1 MEHIDK
7 LATKLVKYEDY
18 YNKLKDQS
26 SEFRNYRDLWKK
38 ASNFEVETKFPIQIE
53 LELSNACNYRC
64 GFCPYAFKKEDMPK
78 GFDLPKNEKIMDF
91 DLIKKVIDEGSKN
104 GLMALE
110 LGYNTEPLIYKKLF
124 NVISYARQKSILDI
138 RMSSNGRNLNGVVA
152 KKLIEAGL
160 THLNVSIDAFSK
172 ATYKKVRASIYYEEV
187 VQNVLNFIKIRD
199 KLNLRLPSVRV
210 SFVETSENTHEV
222 SDFVKFWEKEVDLIA
237 VQSLV
242 SYSNTPD
249 HLKKKTSKN
258 QDVIYNCHQ
267 PWTRVA
273 IKSNGD
279 IKPCCS
285 INGMAFK
292 SINVKDISVE
302 EYWNSIPSKNLRK
315 NLKSNNG
322 HKNLICKNCIENIDE
337 KNN

>member
-1 MEHIDK
+1 M
-7 LATKLVKYEDY
+7 
-18 YNKLKDQS
+18 
-26 SEFRNYRDLWKK
+26 
-38 ASNFEVETKFPIQIE
+38 
-53 LELSNACNYRC
+53 
-64 GFCPYAFKKEDMPK
+64 
-78 GFDLPKNEKIMDF
+78 
-91 DLIKKVIDEGSKN
+91 
-104 GLMALE
+104 
-110 LGYNTEPLIYKKLF
+110 
-124 NVISYARQKSILDI
+124 
-138 RMSSNGRNLNGVVA
+138 
-152 KKLIEAGL
+152 
-160 THLNVSIDAFSK
+160 
-172 ATYKKVRASIYYEEV
+172 
-187 VQNVLNFIKIRD
+187 LNFIKIRD

-315 NLKSNNG
+315 ILKSNNG